1 MRRFIA
7 IASAITM
14 SLGLPALAFAQTA
27 QAKPEPPKAEAKA
40 APGIVGKWT
49 LSIDPGSG
57 PMQLPVEFKVDG
69 KKVSGTIV
77 GPQGEAVNLTGEFAE
92 GKLTFAIST
101 PDGMN
106 VSFKGALKDDGTLAG
121 MLDFGQGEFPWTA
134 TRVK

>member
-7 IASAITM
+7 VASAVTI
-14 SLGLPALAFAQTA
+14 SLGLPALAAAQA
-27 QAKPEPPKAEAKA
+27 SQAKPEPPKTETKA
-40 APGIVGKWT
+40 PASIAGKWT

-69 KKVSGTIV
+69 KKLSGSIV
-77 GPQGEAVNLTGEFAE
+77 GPQGESVNLTGEFAD
-92 GKLTFAIST
+92 GKMTFSIST